1 MLRNFIL
8 QPDEVKRVQFEGKWL
23 IVTQAT
29 GPMELSIGGTT
40 PIIVDEKDRVH
51 LRDISPNDRAIRI
64 KNISGAVNTIELHT
78 SDLLVDK
85 RTAVDLKNA
94 IEIAPDQIIGI
105 DQNANIVQA
114 IIQNAI
120 CIDEKCNTVQVAP
133 ESWRYIALPTVI
145 FEQKQDDQGNDL
157 PIEPITIKGSYK
169 RRELLLTAANDNTGP
184 IWLGGKEN
192 AGTPLQAGESRT
204 LNTNYH
210 IDVLGDAGDWVYL
223 AEMVK
228 R

>member
-64 KNISGAVNTIELHT
+64 KNISGGVNTIELHT

-85 RTAVDLKNA
+85 RTAIDLKNA

-105 DQNANIVQA
+105 DQSANIVQA
-114 IIQNAI
+114 IVQNPI
-120 CIDEKCNTVQVAP
+120 CIDDTCNTVRVKHD
-133 ESWRYIALPTVI
+133 SWRYSALPTVI

-157 PIEPITIKGSYK
+157 PIEPVTIKGKGK

-184 IWLGGKEN
+184 IWLGGEEN
-192 AGTPLQAGESRT
+192 TGIPLQAGDSRT
-204 LNTNYH
+204 LRTDNDLTLIGSAN
-210 IDVLGDAGDWVYL
+210 DWVYL